1 VREDPSVTRTLR
13 GSVQQAIRSKHV
25 SAAPESKDV
34 SLTDLWLV
42 VRKRRMLIAGTALG
56 AALVAGGWGFLH
68 GKWYTATGEVRVQ
81 PGSGSEF
88 KQSLSSVLGSGA
100 GSIDVVIESDIRI
113 LESQKLL
120 TTVAEKLDLQD
131 NRTFMGKG
139 FGSLLGNNAKSV
151 HQSLENPEVRDA
163 VIKTLRAHLT
173 VARVPRT
180 QMITI
185 AYTSPSPKLSA
196 DVVNALENEFIENN
210 FATHFNTTQ
219 QVSKWLTG
227 QMDDLR
233 GIVQN
238 SQNQMVDL
246 QRKLGVMALD
256 PDHSLMVQDIGA
268 LQKNLADATEQ
279 RVLAEARYRIIKSV
293 PPDQIQ
299 ENSGLTGGAG
309 MQPMN
314 GAEGLLGNLRTQRAS
329 VEADLSRLQQVYGPN
344 YPQVKQLRAQDSTL
358 TRQIS
363 EQEQRV
369 VQRANDSLDM
379 ARAAEAKAQALLND
393 KIHDVYG
400 QRDDLVQ
407 YMLLSQEYDSN
418 RKMYES
424 IVGRLREAAVDA
436 GLDAADISVVDLAW
450 PPLKASSWS
459 PLKLSLIGLLFGVF
473 GGLTVG
479 MLLEKMDTR
488 LRDAHEI
495 QEILG
500 IPSLAMIPQSHWKS
514 KGSELEFVA
523 GPELLRDPRSP
534 FSESFRALR
543 TSMRLST
550 TSRESKAVAV
560 TSCQP
565 GEGKSTVSVN
575 MAAVLAQ
582 GGKKVALVDTDM
594 RRPSVYKRL
603 RLEGG
608 KGLSEVLTGYY
619 TLEEVTQTHE
629 TLTTLDVIP
638 SGTVPPLPADL
649 LASDQMGEV
658 VRQLRERYDYVIFD
672 TPPLLSVT
680 DPAIVAAQADGMV
693 LVVRQGFCTR
703 RMLGRAAEILHDLDV
718 KVYGFVFN
726 GVDASLPEY
735 YGYLGYYTYEYGK

>member
-1 VREDPSVTRTLR
+1 
-13 GSVQQAIRSKHV
+13 VQQLIRSKQV
-25 SAAPESKDV
+25 SAVPEAKDV

-42 VRKRRMLIAGTALG
+42 IRKRRVLLVSMALG
-56 AALVAGGWGFLH
+56 IGLLAAAAGFVR
-68 GKWYTATGEVRVQ
+68 GKRYTATGEVQVR
-81 PGSGSEF
+81 PGSASDL
-88 KQSLSSVLGSGA
+88 KQSISAALGST
-100 GSIDVVIESDIRI
+100 SSLDVVMESDIRI
-113 LESQKLL
+113 LESAKLL
-120 TTVAEKLDLQD
+120 KTVGEKLDLQD
-131 NRTFMGKG
+131 NPEFMGRPSKLSAA
-139 FGSLLGNNAKSV
+139 FPGSKSAPAQ
-151 HQSLENPEVRDA
+151 HRSLDDDPGLRSA
-163 VIKTLRAHLT
+163 VIGNLRAHL
-173 VARVPRT
+173 AISRVPRT

-185 AYTSPSPKLSA
+185 SYTSPSPQLST
-196 DVVNALENEFIENN
+196 DVVNTLENEFILNN
-210 FATHFNTTQ
+210 FSTHYNTTQ
-219 QVSKWLTG
+219 EVSKWLTT

-233 GIVQN
+233 NIVQT
-238 SQNQMVDL
+238 SQNRMVDL

-256 PDHSLMVQDIGA
+256 PEHSLMVGEIA
-268 LQKNLADATEQ
+268 SLEKNLADASEQ
-279 RVLAEARYRIIKSV
+279 RVLAEARYRILRSL
-293 PPDQIQ
+293 PPDQIV
-299 ENSGLTGGAG
+299 ETPPNTPGAIG
-309 MQPMN
+309 S
-314 GAEGLLGNLRTQRAS
+314 EGLLATLRAQRAQAES
-329 VEADLSRLQQVYGPN
+329 DLAHLQPVYGPN
-344 YPQVKQLRAQDSTL
+344 YPQVKQLRAQSDTL
-358 TRQIS
+358 NREIG

-369 VQRANDSLDM
+369 IVEANDSL
-379 ARAAEAKAQALLND
+379 ALAQTAEAKAQGMLND
-393 KIHDVYG
+393 KTHELYG

-407 YMLLSQEYDSN
+407 YVLLSQEYDSN

-424 IVGRLREAAVDA
+424 IVGRLREAEVDA
-436 GLDAADISVVDLAW
+436 GLDAADISIVDLAAV
-450 PPLKASSWS
+450 PMGPSSSS
-459 PLKLSLIGLLFGVF
+459 PMRLGLMGTLFGLF
-473 GGLTVG
+473 GGFTLALF
-479 MLLEKMDTR
+479 MEKMDTR

-495 QEILG
+495 SEMLG
-500 IPSLAMIPQSHWKS
+500 LPSLAMIPQSHWKS
-514 KGSELEFVA
+514 RGTELEWVV

-534 FSESFRALR
+534 FAESFRALR

-550 TSRESKAVAV
+550 TSRESKVIAV

-565 GEGKSTVSVN
+565 SEGKSTVSVN

-619 TLEEVTQTHE
+619 TLDEVTQTHE

-649 LASDQMGEV
+649 LASDQMTEV

-672 TPPLLSVT
+672 TPPILSVT

-693 LVVRQGFCTR
+693 LVIRQGYCTR
-703 RMLGRAAEILHDLDV
+703 RMLARAAEILHELDV

>member
-1 VREDPSVTRTLR
+1 M
-13 GSVQQAIRSKHV
+13 QQLIRSKPV
-25 SAAPESKDV
+25 SAGPETKEI

-42 VRKRRMLIAGTALG
+42 VRKRRVLLLTMALG
-56 AALVAGGWGFLH
+56 VAALFAAAGMLR
-68 GKWYTATGEVRVQ
+68 GKRYTATGEVQIQ
-81 PGSGSEF
+81 PNPASEI
-88 KQSLSSVLGSGA
+88 KQSISSALGTANGEL
-100 GSIDVVIESDIRI
+100 DVQMESDIRI
-113 LESQKLL
+113 LESDTLL
-120 TTVAEKLDLQD
+120 TAVARKLDLTD
-131 NRTFMGKG
+131 SPEFFGINNSGKK
-139 FGSLLGNNAKSV
+139 SLLGHRATPLLHGKLDDP
-151 HQSLENPEVRDA
+151 HVRAA
-163 VIKTLRAHLT
+163 VLGTLRGQL
-173 VARVPRT
+173 VASRVPRT

-185 AYTSPSPKLSA
+185 SYTSPSPKIA
-196 DVVNALENEFIENN
+196 AEVANALENEFIENN
-210 FATHFNTTQ
+210 FATHFNNTQ

-233 GIVQN
+233 AVVQN
-238 SQNQMVDL
+238 SQNRMVDL

-256 PDHSLMVQDIGA
+256 PDHSLMVQEFGD
-268 LQKNLADATEQ
+268 LQKNVADASQQ
-279 RVLAEARYRIIKSV
+279 RLLAEARYRILRSL

-299 ENSGLTGGAG
+299 DSATAIGSSG
-309 MQPMN
+309 
-314 GAEGLLGNLRTQRAS
+314 GLGTQSMLATLRAQRAS
-329 VEADLSRLQQVYGPN
+329 DEADLARLQPVYGPN
-344 YPQVKQLRAQDSTL
+344 YPQVKQLRAQEESLDKS
-358 TRQIS
+358 IS
-363 EQEQRV
+363 AEEQRV
-369 VQRANDSLDM
+369 I
-379 ARAAEAKAQALLND
+379 AEANNAFELAQTAQNKAQAMLDAKTHEL
-393 KIHDVYG
+393 YG

-418 RKMYES
+418 RHMYEN
-424 IVGRLREAAVDA
+424 IVSSLREAAVDA
-436 GLDAADISVVDLAW
+436 GLAAADINIVDLASV
-450 PPLKASSWS
+450 PLGPSSMS
-459 PLKLSLIGLLFGVF
+459 PTKMGEIGLLMGTF
-473 GGLTVG
+473 GGL
-479 MLLEKMDTR
+479 MLALFLEKMDTR

-500 IPSLAMIPQSHWKS
+500 LPSLAMIPQSHWKS
-514 KGSELEFVA
+514 KASDLEWVV

-550 TSRESKAVAV
+550 TSRESKVIAV

-565 GEGKSTVSVN
+565 AEGKSTVAMN

-619 TLEEVTQTHE
+619 TLDEVMQTHE
-629 TLTTLDVIP
+629 TLPTLDVIP

-649 LASDQMGEV
+649 LASDPMTEV
-658 VRQLRERYDYVIFD
+658 VRLLRERYDYVIFD

-680 DPAIVAAQADGMV
+680 DPAIVATQADGMV
-693 LVVRQGFCTR
+693 LVIRQGYCTR
-703 RMLGRAAEILHDLDV
+703 RMLARAAEILRELDV

-735 YGYLGYYTYEYGK
+735 YGYLGYYTYDYGK

>member
-1 VREDPSVTRTLR
+1 MNGGGRHLLPTPSFLTNKTPAPVHRSLDDPVVRNAVVGTLR
-13 GSVQQAIRSKHV
+13 
-25 SAAPESKDV
+25 
-34 SLTDLWLV
+34 T
-42 VRKRRMLIAGTALG
+42 
-56 AALVAGGWGFLH
+56 
-68 GKWYTATGEVRVQ
+68 
-81 PGSGSEF
+81 
-88 KQSLSSVLGSGA
+88 
-100 GSIDVVIESDIRI
+100 
-113 LESQKLL
+113 
-120 TTVAEKLDLQD
+120 
-131 NRTFMGKG
+131 
-139 FGSLLGNNAKSV
+139 
-151 HQSLENPEVRDA
+151 
-163 VIKTLRAHLT
+163 HLT
-173 VARVPRT
+173 AVRVPRT

-185 AYTSPSPKLSA
+185 SYTSASAKLSSE
-196 DVVNALENEFIENN
+196 VVNALETEFIENN
-210 FATHFNTTQ
+210 FSTHYNTTQ
-219 QVSKWLTG
+219 EVSRWLTSR
-227 QMDDLR
+227 MDDLR
-233 GIVQN
+233 SV
-238 SQNQMVDL
+238 
-246 QRKLGVMALD
+246 
-256 PDHSLMVQDIGA
+256 VQDIGS

-279 RVLAEARYRIIKSV
+279 RVVTEARYRILKSL

-299 ENSGLTGGAG
+299 ENGGTAGLAG
-309 MQPMN
+309 MA
-314 GAEGLLGNLRTQRAS
+314 GTEGLLGNLRAQRAGI
-329 VEADLSRLQQVYGPN
+329 EAELAHLQPVYGPN
-344 YPQVKQLRAQDSTL
+344 YPQVKQLRAQDDSINT
-358 TRQIS
+358 QI
-363 EQEQRV
+363 EAQEHRV
-369 VQRANDSLDM
+369 VEQANDSLEM
-379 ARAAEAKAQALLND
+379 TEAAEAKAQGLLND
-393 KIHDVYG
+393 KIHEVYG

-436 GLDAADISVVDLAW
+436 GLDAADISVVDFASQ
-450 PPLKASSWS
+450 PLGPSSSS
-459 PLKLSLIGLLFGVF
+459 PLKLGLIGMIFGLFGGF
-473 GGLTVG
+473 TVSL
-479 MLLEKMDTR
+479 LLEKMDTR

-495 QEILG
+495 QEMLG
-500 IPSLAMIPQSHWKS
+500 LPSLAMIPQSHWKS
-514 KGSELEFVA
+514 KGSELEWVV

-534 FSESFRALR
+534 FAESFRALR

-550 TSRESKAVAV
+550 TSRESKAIAV

-619 TLEEVTQTHE
+619 TLDEVTQTHE

-649 LASDQMGEV
+649 LASDQMSEV

-693 LVVRQGFCTR
+693 LVIRQGYCTR
-703 RMLGRAAEILHDLDV
+703 RMLARASEILHELDV

>member
-1 VREDPSVTRTLR
+1 
-13 GSVQQAIRSKHV
+13 VQQLIRSKPISTV
-25 SAAPESKDV
+25 PEAKDM

-42 VRKRRMLIAGTALG
+42 IRKRRMLLLGMALG
-56 AALVAGGWGFLH
+56 VGLLAAMVGLIR
-68 GKWYTATGEVRVQ
+68 GKKYTATGEVQIR
-81 PGSGSEF
+81 PGSASEL
-88 KQSLSSVLGSGA
+88 KQGISLSLGST
-100 GSIDVVIESDIRI
+100 SSLDVVIESDIRI
-113 LESQKLL
+113 LQSEKLL
-120 TTVAEKLDLQD
+120 TAVAEKLDLENNPVFL
-131 NRTFMGKG
+131 NRESRMALKPSFLAGK
-139 FGSLLGNNAKSV
+139 STPAL
-151 HQSLENPEVRDA
+151 HQSMDDPVVRNA
-163 VIKTLRAHLT
+163 VIGNLRGHLT
-173 VARVPRT
+173 VTRIPRT

-185 AYTSPSPKLSA
+185 AYTSASPQLSA
-196 DVVNALENEFIENN
+196 EVVNELETAFVENN
-210 FATHFNTTQ
+210 FATHYNTTQ
-219 QVSKWLTG
+219 QVTRWLTG

-233 GIVQN
+233 KIVQD
-238 SQNQMVDL
+238 SQNKMVDL

-256 PDHSLMVQDIGA
+256 PDHSLMVQEIGN
-268 LQKNLADATEQ
+268 LEKNVADASEQ
-279 RVLAEARYRIIKSV
+279 RVLAEARYRILRSL
-293 PPDQIQ
+293 PPDQIV
-299 ENSGLTGGAG
+299 ETPATATLGTTTIGS
-309 MQPMN
+309 
-314 GAEGLLGNLRTQRAS
+314 EGLLASLRAQRAS
-329 VEADLSRLQQVYGPN
+329 AEADLAHFQPVYGPN
-344 YPQVKQLRAQDSTL
+344 YPQVKQLRAQLDALNTEIG
-358 TRQIS
+358 Q
-363 EQEQRV
+363 QEHRV
-369 VQRANDSLDM
+369 VEEANDSFNL
-379 ARAAEAKAQALLND
+379 AQATESKARGMLND
-393 KIHDVYG
+393 KTHELYG
-400 QRDDLVQ
+400 QRDDVVQ

-436 GLDAADISVVDLAW
+436 GLDAADISVVDLAST
-450 PPLKASSWS
+450 PLGPSSSS
-459 PLKLSLIGLLFGVF
+459 PLRLGIIGIVFGLF
-473 GGLTVG
+473 GGLTLA
-479 MLLEKMDTR
+479 LLMEKMDTR

-500 IPSLAMIPQSHWKS
+500 LPSLAMIPQSHWKT
-514 KGSELEFVA
+514 KGSELEWVV

-550 TSRESKAVAV
+550 TSRESKVIAV

-565 GEGKSTVSVN
+565 SEGKSTVSVN

-619 TLEEVTQTHE
+619 TLDEVTQTHE
-629 TLTTLDVIP
+629 TLTTLDVVP

-649 LASDQMGEV
+649 LASDQMTEV
-658 VRQLRERYDYVIFD
+658 VRQLRQRYDYVIFD
-672 TPPLLSVT
+672 TPPMLSVT

-693 LVVRQGFCTR
+693 LVIRQGYCTR
-703 RMLGRAAEILHDLDV
+703 RMLARAAEILHELDV

>member
-1 VREDPSVTRTLR
+1 
-13 GSVQQAIRSKHV
+13 VQQLTRAKQISV
-25 SAAPESKDV
+25 VPETKDV

-42 VRKRRMLIAGTALG
+42 IRKRRVLLLSMALG
-56 AALVAGGWGFLH
+56 VGLLAAAGGLFR
-68 GKWYTATGEVRVQ
+68 GKKYTAAGEVRVQ
-81 PGSGSEF
+81 PGSASEL
-88 KQSLSSVLGSGA
+88 KQSISYSFGSGS
-100 GSIDVVIESDIRI
+100 GTLDVVIESDIRI
-113 LESQKLL
+113 IESDTLL
-120 TTVAEKLDLQD
+120 AAVAEKLDLA
-131 NRTFMGKG
+131 NNPVFMNGG
-139 FGSLLGNNAKSV
+139 SRFSFGSSLFGKKPAV
-151 HQSLENPEVRDA
+151 APHQTMDDPQVRNA
-163 VIKTLRAHLT
+163 VINNLRGHLALT
-173 VARVPRT
+173 RIPRT

-185 AYTSPSPKLSA
+185 AYTSSDPKLSA

-210 FATHFNTTQ
+210 FATHYNTTQ

-233 GIVQN
+233 GVVQD
-238 SQNQMVDL
+238 SQNKMVDL

-256 PDHSLMVQDIGA
+256 PEHSLMLQEIG
-268 LQKNLADATEQ
+268 NLEKGVADASEQ
-279 RVLAEARYRIIKSV
+279 RVLAEARYRILRSL

-299 ENSGLTGGAG
+299 ETPGTVQGAIG
-309 MQPMN
+309 S
-314 GAEGLLGNLRTQRAS
+314 EGLLASLRAQRAS
-329 VEADLSRLQQVYGPN
+329 VQGELARLQPVYGPN
-344 YPQVKQLRAQDSTL
+344 YPQVKQLRAQSDAL
-358 TRQIS
+358 N
-363 EQEQRV
+363 QEIGDQERRV
-369 VQRANDSLDM
+369 VAEANDAFEL
-379 ARAAEAKAQALLND
+379 AQSAQGQAQGMLND
-393 KIHDVYG
+393 KVHDLYG

-424 IVGRLREAAVDA
+424 IVGRLREATVDA
-436 GLDAADISVVDLAW
+436 GLDAADISKVDMASV
-450 PPLKASSWS
+450 PLGPSSTS
-459 PLKLSLIGLLFGVF
+459 PMRLGMIGTLFGFF
-473 GGLTVG
+473 GGFTLALF
-479 MLLEKMDTR
+479 MEKMDTR

-500 IPSLAMIPQSHWKS
+500 LPSLAMIPQSHWKS
-514 KGSELEFVA
+514 KGSDLEWVV

-534 FSESFRALR
+534 FAESFRALR

-550 TSRESKAVAV
+550 TSRESKVIAV

-565 GEGKSTVSVN
+565 AEGKSTVSVN

-603 RLEGG
+603 RMEGG

-619 TLEEVTQTHE
+619 TLDEVTQTHE

-649 LASDQMGEV
+649 LASDQMTEV
-658 VRQLRERYDYVIFD
+658 VRQLREKYDYVIFD
-672 TPPLLSVT
+672 TPPVLSVT

-693 LVVRQGFCTR
+693 LVIRQGYCTR
-703 RMLGRAAEILHDLDV
+703 RMLSRAAEILHELDV

-735 YGYLGYYTYEYGK
+735 YGYLGYYTYDYNK

>member
-1 VREDPSVTRTLR
+1 M
-13 GSVQQAIRSKHV
+13 QQLIRSRQTA
-25 SAAPESKDV
+25 SAPESKDV

-42 VRKRRMLIAGTALG
+42 VRKRRLLLLIAAVGLG
-56 AALVAGGWGFLH
+56 LLGMAAGLFR
-68 GKWYTATGEVRVQ
+68 GKRYTATGELRIQ
-81 PGSGSEF
+81 PGSGSEL
-88 KQSLSSVLGSGA
+88 KQSLSSFLGT
-100 GSIDVVIESDIRI
+100 GSTLDVVIESDIRI
-113 LESQKLL
+113 LESEKLL
-120 TTVAEKLDLQD
+120 TAVAEKLDLED
-131 NRTFMGKG
+131 DPAFLGGSSRFSFMPSFLSGKAAAAQHR
-139 FGSLLGNNAKSV
+139 SLDD
-151 HQSLENPEVRDA
+151 PYVRNA
-163 VIKTLRAHLT
+163 VIRSLRSRLT
-173 VARVPRT
+173 VTRVPRT

-185 AYTSPSPKLSA
+185 GFTSPSPQLSA
-196 DVVNALENEFIENN
+196 SVVNALENEFIENN
-210 FATHFNTTQ
+210 FATHYNTTQ

-233 GIVQN
+233 SVVQD
-238 SQNQMVDL
+238 SQNKMVDL

-256 PDHSLMVQDIGA
+256 PDHSLLVQEIGA
-268 LQKNLADATEQ
+268 LEKNLSDATEQ
-279 RVLAEARYRIIKSV
+279 RVLAEARYRILKSL

-299 ENSGLTGGAG
+299 ESPGMVLGTTAGGLGA
-309 MQPMN
+309 P
-314 GAEGLLGNLRTQRAS
+314 EGLLASLRSQRAS
-329 VEADLSRLQQVYGPN
+329 AEADLARLQPVYGPN
-344 YPQVKQLRAQDSTL
+344 YPQVKQLRAQQDALGREITD
-358 TRQIS
+358 
-363 EQEQRV
+363 EEHRV
-369 VQRANDSLDM
+369 VEQANDTLNI
-379 ARAAEAKAQALLND
+379 AQAAQDKAQGLLD
-393 KIHDVYG
+393 GKIHQVYG
-400 QRDDLVQ
+400 ERDDLVQ

-424 IVGRLREAAVDA
+424 IVARLREAAVDA
-436 GLDAADISVVDLAW
+436 GLDAADISVVDLA
-450 PPLKASSWS
+450 SS
-459 PLKLSLIGLLFGVF
+459 PLRPSSLSPLELGLIGMLFGLF
-473 GGLTVG
+473 GGMTLAL
-479 MLLEKMDTR
+479 LLEKMDTR

-495 QEILG
+495 QEMLG
-500 IPSLAMIPQSHWKS
+500 LPSLAMIPQSHWKS
-514 KGSELEFVA
+514 KGGDPEWGA

-543 TSMRLST
+543 TSMRLSS
-550 TSRESKAVAV
+550 TSRESKVIAV

-565 GEGKSTVSVN
+565 AEGKSTVSVN

-619 TLEEVTQTHE
+619 TLSEVTQTHE

-649 LASDQMGEV
+649 LASDQMAEV
-658 VRQLRERYDYVIFD
+658 VRQLREKYDYVIFD
-672 TPPLLSVT
+672 TPPVLSVT

-693 LVVRQGFCTR
+693 LVIRQGYCTR
-703 RMLGRAAEILHDLDV
+703 RMLARAAEILHELDV

>member
-1 VREDPSVTRTLR
+1 
-13 GSVQQAIRSKHV
+13 VQQLIRSKQV
-25 SAAPESKDV
+25 SAGPEAKDF

-42 VRKRRMLIAGTALG
+42 IRKRRVLLLSMALG
-56 AALVAGGWGFLH
+56 CGLLALAAGLYRGRR
-68 GKWYTATGEVRVQ
+68 YTATGEVQIQ
-81 PGSGSEF
+81 PGSAADL
-88 KQSLSSVLGSGA
+88 KQSISSALLGGG
-100 GSIDVVIESDIRI
+100 GSLDIVMESDIRI
-113 LESQKLL
+113 LDSDKLL
-120 TTVAEKLDLQD
+120 LSVAKKQNLA
-131 NRTFMGKG
+131 T
-139 FGSLLGNNAKSV
+139 
-151 HQSLENPEVRDA
+151 NPEFYGQGSGSFLRRRSAAPLNGNLDDP
-163 VIKTLRAHLT
+163 ILRATVLSIMRNHLT
-173 VARVPRT
+173 VTRIPRT

-185 AYTSPSPKLSA
+185 SYTSRSPKLST
-196 DVVNALENEFIENN
+196 DVVNQLENEFIENN
-210 FATHFNTTQ
+210 FSTHYQSTKL
-219 QVSKWLTG
+219 VSRWLTD

-233 GIVQN
+233 AVVQN
-238 SQNQMVDL
+238 SQNRMVDL

-256 PDHSLMVQDIGA
+256 PDHSLMVSEIGN
-268 LQKNLADATEQ
+268 LEKNASDAAEQ
-279 RVLAEARYRIIKSV
+279 RVLAEARYRILRSL

-299 ENSGLTGGAG
+299 ESPPGTPGAIGSEG
-309 MQPMN
+309 ML
-314 GAEGLLGNLRTQRAS
+314 ASLRTQVAS
-329 VEADLSRLQQVYGPN
+329 VNAELARLQPVYGPN
-344 YPQVKQLRAQDSTL
+344 YPNVKQLRAQRDALNQS
-358 TRQIS
+358 IGD
-363 EQEQRV
+363 QEQRV
-369 VQRANDSLDM
+369 I
-379 ARAAEAKAQALLND
+379 AEAKDAFGLAETAQNKAQAMLDD
-393 KIHDVYG
+393 KMHTVYG

-418 RKMYES
+418 RHMYES
-424 IVGRLREAAVDA
+424 IVSRLREAAVDA
-436 GLDAADISVVDLAW
+436 GLDAADINIVDLAAT
-450 PPLKASSWS
+450 PTGPSSMS
-459 PLKLSLIGLLFGVF
+459 PVKLGVVGLLM
-473 GGLTVG
+473 GGLAG
-479 MLLEKMDTR
+479 LMAALFLEKMDTR

-500 IPSLAMIPQSHWKS
+500 LPSLAMIPQSHWKS
-514 KGSELEFVA
+514 KGSDLEWVV

-550 TSRESKAVAV
+550 TSRESKVIAV

-565 GEGKSTVSVN
+565 AEGKSTVSVN

-608 KGLSEVLTGYY
+608 KGLSEVLTGYF
-619 TLEEVTQTHE
+619 TLDEVTQTHE

-649 LASDQMGEV
+649 LGSDQMTEV

-672 TPPLLSVT
+672 TPPMLSVT

-693 LVVRQGFCTR
+693 LVIRQGYCTR
-703 RMLGRAAEILHDLDV
+703 RMLARAAEILHELDV

>member
-1 VREDPSVTRTLR
+1 M
-13 GSVQQAIRSKHV
+13 QQLIRSKPI
-25 SAAPESKDV
+25 STGPEAKDM

-42 VRKRRMLIAGTALG
+42 IRKRRMLLLGMALG
-56 AALVAGGWGFLH
+56 VGLLAAMVGLIR
-68 GKWYTATGEVRVQ
+68 GKKYTATGEVQIR
-81 PGSGSEF
+81 PGSASEL
-88 KQSLSSVLGSGA
+88 KQGISLSLGST
-100 GSIDVVIESDIRI
+100 SSLDVVIESDIRI
-113 LESQKLL
+113 LQSEKLL
-120 TTVAEKLDLQD
+120 TAVAEKLDLENNPVFL
-131 NRTFMGKG
+131 NRESRMALKPSFLAGK
-139 FGSLLGNNAKSV
+139 STPAL
-151 HQSLENPEVRDA
+151 HQSMDDPVVRNA
-163 VIKTLRAHLT
+163 VIGNLRGHLT
-173 VARVPRT
+173 VTRIPRT

-185 AYTSPSPKLSA
+185 AYTSASPQLSA
-196 DVVNALENEFIENN
+196 EVVNELETAFVENN
-210 FATHFNTTQ
+210 FATHYNTTQ
-219 QVSKWLTG
+219 QVTRWLTG

-233 GIVQN
+233 KIVQD
-238 SQNQMVDL
+238 SQNKMVDL

-256 PDHSLMVQDIGA
+256 PDHSLMVQEIGN
-268 LQKNLADATEQ
+268 LEKNVADASEQ
-279 RVLAEARYRIIKSV
+279 RVLAEARYRILRSL
-293 PPDQIQ
+293 PPDQIV
-299 ENSGLTGGAG
+299 ETPATATLGTTTIGS
-309 MQPMN
+309 
-314 GAEGLLGNLRTQRAS
+314 EGLLASLRAQRAS
-329 VEADLSRLQQVYGPN
+329 AEADLAHFQPVYGPN
-344 YPQVKQLRAQDSTL
+344 YPQVKQLRAQLDALNTEIG
-358 TRQIS
+358 Q
-363 EQEQRV
+363 QEHRV
-369 VQRANDSLDM
+369 VEEANDSFNL
-379 ARAAEAKAQALLND
+379 AQATESKARGMLND
-393 KIHDVYG
+393 KTHELYG
-400 QRDDLVQ
+400 QRDDVVQ

-436 GLDAADISVVDLAW
+436 GLDAADISVVDLAST
-450 PPLKASSWS
+450 PLGPSSSS
-459 PLKLSLIGLLFGVF
+459 PLRLGIIGTVFGLF
-473 GGLTVG
+473 GGLTLA
-479 MLLEKMDTR
+479 LLMEKMDTR

-500 IPSLAMIPQSHWKS
+500 LPSLAMIPQSHWKT
-514 KGSELEFVA
+514 KGSELEWVV

-550 TSRESKAVAV
+550 TSRESKVIAV

-565 GEGKSTVSVN
+565 SEGKSTVSVN

-619 TLEEVTQTHE
+619 TLDEVTQTHE
-629 TLTTLDVIP
+629 TLTTLDVVP

-649 LASDQMGEV
+649 LASDQMTEV
-658 VRQLRERYDYVIFD
+658 VRQLRQRYDYVIFD
-672 TPPLLSVT
+672 TPPMLSVT

-693 LVVRQGFCTR
+693 LVIRQGYCTR
-703 RMLGRAAEILHDLDV
+703 RMLARAAEILHELDV

>member
-1 VREDPSVTRTLR
+1 M
-13 GSVQQAIRSKHV
+13 IRSKPA
-25 SAAPESKDV
+25 SAAPPETREV
-34 SLTDLWLV
+34 SLTDLWLII
-42 VRKRRMLIAGTALG
+42 RKRRVLLICFALGAAVIAGTAGLIR
-56 AALVAGGWGFLH
+56 
-68 GKWYTATGEVRVQ
+68 GKLYTATGEVQIQ
-81 PGSGSEF
+81 PGSASEF
-88 KQSLSSVLGSGA
+88 KESLTAALGA
-100 GSIDVVIESDIRI
+100 GMGTLDVVMESDIRI
-113 LESQKLL
+113 LDSDKLL
-120 TTVAEKLDLQD
+120 LAVAEKLKLTDDPVFLGGSSS
-131 NRTFMGKG
+131 TTSKSSFFGHKTLPMLH
-139 FGSLLGNNAKSV
+139 GSLDDPKVRFAVLG
-151 HQSLENPEVRDA
+151 R
-163 VIKTLRAHLT
+163 LRGALT
-173 VARVPRT
+173 VSRVPRT

-185 AYTSPSPKLSA
+185 AYTSSSPRLSA
-196 DVVNALENEFIENN
+196 EIVNALENEFIENN
-210 FATHFNTTQ
+210 FSTHYNSTQ

-233 GIVQN
+233 TVVQN
-238 SQNQMVDL
+238 SQNRMVDL

-256 PDHSLMVQDIGA
+256 PDHSLMVQEIGN
-268 LQKNLADATEQ
+268 LEKNASDAAEQ
-279 RVLAEARYRIIKSV
+279 RVLAEARYRILQSV

-299 ENSGLTGGAG
+299 ETSPNTPGGIGSDTMLSG
-309 MQPMN
+309 
-314 GAEGLLGNLRTQRAS
+314 LRTQKAT
-329 VEADLSRLQQVYGPN
+329 VEADLAHLQPVYGPN
-344 YPQVKQLRAQDSTL
+344 YPQVKQLRAQEEALDRNITD
-358 TRQIS
+358 
-363 EQEQRV
+363 EEQRV
-369 VQRANDSLDM
+369 I
-379 ARAAEAKAQALLND
+379 AEAKDSFALAQTAENKAQGMLNG
-393 KIHDVYG
+393 KVHDLYG

-418 RKMYES
+418 RRMYES
-424 IVGRLREAAVDA
+424 IVARLREATVDA
-436 GLDAADISVVDLAW
+436 GLDAADINIVDLAT
-450 PPLKASSWS
+450 PPLRASSMS
-459 PLKLSLIGLLFGVF
+459 SSRLGILGLAMGGVLGF
-473 GGLTVG
+473 
-479 MLLEKMDTR
+479 MLAFFLEKMDTR

-500 IPSLAMIPQSHWKS
+500 LPSLAMIPQSHWKN
-514 KGSELEFVA
+514 KGSDLEWVV

-534 FSESFRALR
+534 FAESFRALR

-550 TSRESKAVAV
+550 TSRESKVIAV

-608 KGLSEVLTGYY
+608 KGLSEVLTGYF

-649 LASDQMGEV
+649 LASDQMAEV
-658 VRQLRERYDYVIFD
+658 MRQLRQRYDYVIFD
-672 TPPLLSVT
+672 TPPMLSVT
-680 DPAIVAAQADGMV
+680 DPAIVATQADGMV
-693 LVVRQGFCTR
+693 LVIRQGYCTR
-703 RMLGRAAEILHDLDV
+703 RMLARAAQILGDLDV